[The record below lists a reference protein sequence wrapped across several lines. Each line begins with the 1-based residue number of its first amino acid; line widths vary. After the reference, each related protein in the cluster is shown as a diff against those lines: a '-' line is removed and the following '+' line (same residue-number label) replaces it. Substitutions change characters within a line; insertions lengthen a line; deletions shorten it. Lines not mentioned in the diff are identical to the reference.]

1 MAVVF
6 IPPLLRD
13 LTDGQISVSVP
24 GDSVREVIKELES
37 RFPRIA
43 ERLCEDGRIRPGM
56 AVAVDSI
63 VSTIGM
69 RHHLSETSE
78 VHFLPALS
86 GG

>member
-13 LTDGQISVSVP
+13 LTDGQTCVSVS
-24 GDSVREVIKELES
+24 GDSVREVITQLES
-37 RFPRIA
+37 RFPGIA
-43 ERLCEDGRIRPGM
+43 GRLCEDGRIRPGM
-56 AVAVDSI
+56 AVAVDSV
-63 VSTIGM
+63 VSTAGI
-69 RHHLSETSE
+69 RHHLSEKSE